1 MDSRTEFQI
10 VMGALELGIIP
21 PNRSIDEALAKMDPT
36 ERRQC
41 KRKYRKIARQQ
52 WRAQA
57 KGFFAAKTWEEFTP
71 DRRRMAALNCCN
83 RMGATIVDQPIKFK
97 E

>member
-21 PNRSIDEALAKMDPT
+21 PNRSIDDALAKMDPV

-41 KRKYRKIARQQ
+41 QRKYRKIVRRMTREEPFLPQ
-52 WRAQA
+52 
-57 KGFFAAKTWEEFTP
+57 KKWEEYTP
-71 DRRRMAALNCCN
+71 AQRRMAALQRCIQ
-83 RMGATIVDQPIKFK
+83 MGVATVEQPVKR